1 MHEYGTRNTQ
11 YAMHGKGL
19 WLPLSGDLDGALEM
33 AAAIGATH
41 LIYRVGVRGM
51 FFVEAARWVER
62 RARLAGLTPLA
73 WIPLSLDDP
82 FAEAALVVKARRVGY
97 EGAVLDLTDATAGR
111 TVAAATLGRKLAEAG
126 VEPERLFYAAP
137 PDIWRHPEIPYRE
150 MNGFCRGGWMPWCSL
165 NVQRTPRTVIDKW
178 AYGEHA
184 RWGQEWGN
192 MPPLY
197 PILALGI
204 DEESARRPGVPEFL
218 EWVQALAARNP
229 PFLSIYGLGFLDRDM
244 GPILASLGPAV
255 APPPPVRQV
264 SPAPPV
270 PAEEEP
276 APATARFHI
285 VTVNDTLWS
294 ICKRYNISK
303 AQFWEWNGHL
313 WDERGLPRDEVYL
326 EEGWRVRVG

>member
-1 MHEYGTRNTQ
+1 MN
-11 YAMHGKGL
+11 GKGL
-19 WLPLSGDLDGALEM
+19 WLPFSADLDWALEM
-33 AAAIGATH
+33 TAAVGATH

-51 FFVEAARWVER
+51 FFVEAARWVKE
-62 RARLAGLTPLA
+62 RARQAGLVSLAWVPLA
-73 WIPLSLDDP
+73 LDDP
-82 FAEAALVVKARRVGY
+82 FAEAALVAKARRVGY
-97 EGAVLDLTDATAGR
+97 EGAVLELTDAAAGK
-111 TVAAATLGRKLAEAG
+111 TIAAATLGRKVIEAG

-137 PDIWRHPEIPYRE
+137 PDIWRHPEMPYRE
-150 MNGFCRGGWMPWCSL
+150 MNEFCRGGFMPFCSL
-165 NVQRTPRTVIDKW
+165 TTRRAPRTVVDKW

-197 PILALGI
+197 PVLAIGM
-204 DEESARRPGVPEFL
+204 DEENARLPGVSEFL
-218 EWVQALAARNP
+218 EWVQALASQDP
-229 PFLSIYGLGFLDRDM
+229 PFLSIYGIRVLDRELW
-244 GPILASLGPAV
+244 PILASLGPSV
-255 APPPPVRQV
+255 APPPERPT
-264 SPAPPV
+264 SPAPSI
-270 PAEEEP
+270 PAEEVP